1 MVNKKAA
8 PVKRPIFITLPD
20 RSRRVFTWHVAIMN
34 VRFAPQP
41 VLRLIRHRGVCS
53 EPLVITALAQRWSGL
68 FSHSAANAVVQLKS

>member
-34 VRFAPQP
+34 VRFAPLA
-41 VLRLIRHRGVCS
+41 VIGEARYTGISSKGV
-53 EPLVITALAQRWSGL
+53 E
-68 FSHSAANAVVQLKS
+68 